1 MEDGDLAHEDGDRMM
16 LGKRWW
22 MVEEERRAKDE
33 RRRGFVQSNQ
43 LIRWLECRLDAGLT
57 RSSS

>member
-22 MVEEERRAKDE
+22 MVGGGGREKG
-33 RRRGFVQSNQ
+33 RRREEAEYCPEQSADQ
-43 LIRWLECRLDAGLT
+43 VAPVPP
-57 RSSS
+57 